1 MTANKQGYRPSLIRK
16 LIRLICKLLSKLFF
30 INGQNFFGNV
40 FLQTVNN
47 TCIIKNPIDTRKRL
61 IFRAGHERLYWRIK
75 NTSLLEEKTLDWIKT
90 FKKKDI
96 FLDIGSNIGF
106 FSLVA
111 AQARNIY
118 TLSFELDPLN
128 YALQHENI
136 FLNNLQ
142 NKIFL
147 IPLGLS
153 NVTAKQNVY
162 YKTITPG
169 DALHSL
175 NKPSPFISA
184 ENKKFIKKTSTIS
197 IKLDDFYSIYKLS
210 KPDHIKI
217 DVDGI
222 ELLILKGSLS
232 LLKSVK
238 TLMVEISPFNAN
250 KIDLFLR
257 KNKFKMISRYG
268 EISGSDDIFN
278 CLYVKSY
285 Y

>member
-1 MTANKQGYRPSLIRK
+1 MTENKQGYRPSFVRK

-47 TCIIKNPIDTRKRL
+47 TCIIKNPIDTRKKL

-75 NTSLLEEKTLDWIKT
+75 NTSLLERKTLEWIKT

-106 FSLVA
+106 FPLVA
-111 AQARNIY
+111 AQARKIY

-147 IPLGLS
+147 IPIGLS
-153 NVTAKQNVY
+153 NITAKKNVY

-184 ENKKFIKKTSTIS
+184 ENKKFIKSTSTIS
-197 IKLDDFYSIYKLS
+197 IKLDDFYSIYKLP

-222 ELLILKGSLS
+222 ELLILKGSLQ

-238 TLMVEISPFNAN
+238 TLMIETSPFNAT
-250 KIDLFLR
+250 KIDFFLT
-257 KNKFKMISRYG
+257 KNKFKMISRNS
-268 EISGSDDIFN
+268 EISDRNDIFN
-278 CLYVKSY
+278 CLYVKSR
-285 Y
+285 

>member
-1 MTANKQGYRPSLIRK
+1 MTANKQGYRPSLVRK

-75 NTSLLEEKTLDWIKT
+75 NTSLLERKTLDWIKT

-106 FSLVA
+106 FPLVA
-111 AQARNIY
+111 AQARKIY

-142 NKIFL
+142 KKIFL
-147 IPLGLS
+147 IPIGLS
-153 NVTAKQNVY
+153 NITAKKNVY

-184 ENKKFIKKTSTIS
+184 ENKKFIKSTSTIS
-197 IKLDDFYSIYKLS
+197 IKLDDFYSIYKLP

-222 ELLILKGSLS
+222 ELLILKGSLQ

-238 TLMVEISPFNAN
+238 TLMIETSPINET
-250 KIDLFLR
+250 KIDFFLR
-257 KNKFKMISRYG
+257 KNKFKMISRNR
-268 EISGSDDIFN
+268 EISERNDICN
-278 CLYVKSY
+278 CLFIKSC
-285 Y
+285 

>member
-1 MTANKQGYRPSLIRK
+1 MDK
-16 LIRLICKLLSKLFF
+16 
-30 INGQNFFGNV
+30 NF
-40 FLQTVNN
+40 Q
-47 TCIIKNPIDTRKRL
+47 
-61 IFRAGHERLYWRIK
+61 
-75 NTSLLEEKTLDWIKT
+75 
-90 FKKKDI
+90 KKDI
-96 FLDIGSNIGF
+96 FLDISSNIGF

-268 EISGSDDIFN
+268 EVSGSDDIFN